1 MDNTAK
7 NYEMSKEEEQLMDY
21 ITSQI
26 VDGKI
31 TLEDV
36 FAILK
41 TANSEEEKD
50 GKQQ

>member
-1 MDNTAK
+1 M
-7 NYEMSKEEEQLMDY
+7 EMSKEEEQLMDY

-41 TANSEEEKD
+41 TVNLED
-50 GKQQ
+50 G

>member
-21 ITSQI
+21 VTSQI

-41 TANSEEEKD
+41 TVNSKEDKD
-50 GKQQ
+50 GKQ

>member
-1 MDNTAK
+1 MDNTTK

-31 TLEDV
+31 TVEDV
-36 FAILK
+36 FAMLK
-41 TANSEEEKD
+41 TAHVEEEKD
-50 GKQQ
+50 EN

>member
-31 TLEDV
+31 TIEDV

-50 GKQQ
+50 DKQ